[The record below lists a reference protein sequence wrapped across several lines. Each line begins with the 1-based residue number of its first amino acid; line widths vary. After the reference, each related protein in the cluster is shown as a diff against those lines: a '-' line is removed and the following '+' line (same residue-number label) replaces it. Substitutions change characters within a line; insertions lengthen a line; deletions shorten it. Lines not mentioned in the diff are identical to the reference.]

1 MPKFKTAEEC
11 YNSCQAE
18 GHLKKINEI
27 NIAKVKTNLEIADE
41 DLEIA
46 NLALK
51 KKHWNSAY
59 KLFYDV
65 LHILI
70 ETYLCFDKIKSLSH
84 QCMFVYLYINHPELE
99 LSWDF
104 FEKIRTK
111 RNGINYY
118 GSPVV
123 YQDWK
128 DIEVQINLYIG
139 TIKKEIKKKLE
150 EFKEE

>member
-18 GHLKKINEI
+18 GHLKKVNEI
-27 NIAKVKTNLEIADE
+27 NIEKVKTNLEIAEE

-46 NLALK
+46 NLALE
-51 KKHWNSAY
+51 KKHWNSTY

-65 LHILI
+65 LHILV
-70 ETYLCFDKIKSLSH
+70 EAYLCFDKIKSLSH
-84 QCMFVYLYINHPELE
+84 QGMFVYLYIKHPELE

-104 FEKIRTK
+104 LEKIRTK

-118 GSPVV
+118 GAPVA

-128 DIEVQINLYIG
+128 EIEIQINLYIE

-150 EFKEE
+150 EQ